1 MKNFRLVWLES
12 LAIAILF
19 SVLAWQLQGQEVEA
33 KLAKLEFLDCTV
45 VDTDG
50 RPLENVQVIDC
61 DRNYLFFELHEPG
74 QITTSHLTATD
85 LSGKFRVE
93 RRTNDP
99 MGLAAFLIAEGKAC
113 DFVSSAKVGLRPFQV
128 RMQSESNIE
137 VVVYDERMKPIQNA
151 KVAPKES
158 YFPNSRGTN
167 QLSNAVIQ
175 QLQTRTDISGRTRL
189 KGASAKHLQSVQV
202 DLDGKGSRSFF
213 LPENWD
219 RDSTLELVW
228 PDFQGSLRCK
238 VVDNEGVPMSNV
250 LVSVRSSEEAAN
262 GLVIKRPTV
271 EFSASARTDDR
282 GECLIND
289 IPVDQVDVQ
298 IAYDFRRGVHVSAGP
313 VSILPNLTVTVELKF
328 PETRQVQF
336 SVVDT
341 SHSLGHPNIEV
352 VFRKRTHNGVC
363 FARVRTEEDGIG
375 EVTLELGTWEIG
387 VANTDT
393 LPDGYYLSELT
404 EIQEIVVGKEDAPK
418 PVPPILI
425 AKGRVLEGSMEGVDL
440 AELRADWISV
450 LIPDSAGRE
459 FEYRG
464 KHDQKGSFR
473 ITLPL
478 DCRDDKIGN
487 FAFGRGSLN
496 VISKSPWKLTWK
508 PEP

>member
-1 MKNFRLVWLES
+1 MCLEAY
-12 LAIAILF
+12 AIALFF
-19 SVLAWQLQGQEVEA
+19 SVLALQSQGQEVEA

-45 VDTDG
+45 VDADG
-50 RPLENVQVIDC
+50 RPLENVQVLDC
-61 DRNYLFFELHEPG
+61 DRNYLFFELHDPAS
-74 QITTSHLTATD
+74 IATSHLATTD
-85 LSGKFRVE
+85 MSGKFRVE

-99 MGLAAFLIAEGKAC
+99 IGLAAFLIAEGKAC
-113 DFVSSAKVGLRPFQV
+113 DFVSSAKAGLRPFQV

-158 YFPNSRGTN
+158 RGTN

-175 QLQTRTDISGRTRL
+175 QLQTKTDFSGRTRL
-189 KGASAKHLQSVQV
+189 KGAIAKHLQSVQV
-202 DLDGKGSRSFF
+202 DLDGRGSRSFL

-219 RDSTLELVW
+219 RDSTLQLVW
-228 PDFQGSLRCK
+228 TDFQGSLRCK
-238 VVDNEGVPMSNV
+238 VVDNKGVPMPNA
-250 LVSVRSSEEAAN
+250 LVSVRSSEEAVN
-262 GLVIKRPTV
+262 GLLIKKPTV
-271 EFSASARTDDR
+271 EFSTSGRTDGR

-289 IPVDQVDVQ
+289 IPIDQVDVQ

-313 VSILPNLTVTVELKF
+313 VAIVPNSTSTVELKF

-352 VFRKRTHNGVC
+352 IFRKRTHNGLC
-363 FARVRTEEDGIG
+363 FARGRTEEDGIG
-375 EVTLELGTWEIG
+375 EVTLELGTWDVE
-387 VANTDT
+387 VSNTET
-393 LPDGYYLSELT
+393 LPDGYYISGLIESH
-404 EIQEIVVGKEDAPK
+404 QIVVGNEDAPK

-425 AKGRVLEGSMEGVDL
+425 AKGRVLEGSIEGVDL

-450 LIPDSAGRE
+450 LILDSAGRE

-464 KHDQKGSFR
+464 KHDQKGNFR
-473 ITLPL
+473 ITLPP
-478 DCRDDKIGN
+478 DCQDDKIGN

-496 VISKSPWKLTWK
+496 VVSKSPWKLTWK
-508 PEP
+508 PDLTRE